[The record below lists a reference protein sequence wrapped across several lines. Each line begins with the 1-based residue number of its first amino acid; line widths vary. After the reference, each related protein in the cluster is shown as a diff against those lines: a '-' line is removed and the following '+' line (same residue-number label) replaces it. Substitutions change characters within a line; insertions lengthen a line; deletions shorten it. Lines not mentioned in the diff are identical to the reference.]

1 MCKAGAKQEFSYG
14 ALEGFITAKALV
26 LALRAADS
34 DLSWTGLL
42 TTLESARF
50 DLGGVPVRYTAGDHE
65 GSRFGDLSIV
75 GRDGKFVH

>member
-1 MCKAGAKQEFSYG
+1 M
-14 ALEGFITAKALV
+14 TAKALV
-26 LALRAADS
+26 MALRATGR
-34 DLSWTGLL
+34 DLSRSGLL

-65 GSRFGDLSIV
+65 GSRFVDLSIV

>member
-1 MCKAGAKQEFSYG
+1 MRKAGAKQEFSYG
-14 ALEGFITAKALV
+14 VLEGFMTAKALV
-26 LALRAADS
+26 LALRAAGS
-34 DLSWTGLL
+34 DLGWTGLL

-65 GSRFGDLSIV
+65 GSRFVDLSIV

>member
-26 LALRAADS
+26 LALRAAES

-65 GSRFGDLSIV
+65 
-75 GRDGKFVH
+75 